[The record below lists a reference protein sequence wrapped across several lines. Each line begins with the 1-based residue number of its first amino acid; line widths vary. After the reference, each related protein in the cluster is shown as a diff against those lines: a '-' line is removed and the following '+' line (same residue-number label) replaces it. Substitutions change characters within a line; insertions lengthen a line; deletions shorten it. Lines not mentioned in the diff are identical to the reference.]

1 MKKTW
6 KILGS
11 ISAVF
16 ILLFLVFVVITLIKS
31 LTYTGPYP
39 YPTIA
44 GTVNNWTDRFIVG
57 VGIFSPFYSVP
68 LIASVILLI
77 VSLVK
82 GRQVKQKVT
91 V

>member
-16 ILLFLVFVVITLIKS
+16 ILLFLVFVVITL
-31 LTYTGPYP
+31 
-39 YPTIA
+39 
-44 GTVNNWTDRFIVG
+44 
-57 VGIFSPFYSVP
+57 FYSVP